1 MRKVPQDHKKIARC
15 LIYDGHSI
23 IFGHSPHILRVIKIC
38 KQDLIIYALLSG
50 NVVDKPSSNLNRVV
64 FICVLI
70 AGIVFQAMIIATITD
85 AAVIMSFDTTGLRE
99 RSDVKNKVFVLAA
112 GSLFTGIVQSLG
124 GRVIEIA
131 GGPDIAAQYYLTHQ
145 DSVAGFVADHAVLYI
160 QGLRTQNTNIILS
173 ILNLRNDELV
183 FLYNK
188 NFPYQSEIDQG
199 LLFLQNNDI
208 TQTFCSTYLGDDSHL
223 CVL

>member
-70 AGIVFQAMIIATITD
+70 AGIVFQAVIIATITD
-85 AAVIMSFDTTGLRE
+85 AAVIMSFDTTGSRE
-99 RSDVKNKVFVLAA
+99 RSDVKNKVFVVEA